1 MQLGHKVCTVCGS
14 EKPVE
19 AFPGRRGATCGVCHG
34 RLGRERHGR
43 SAEAWCTYLVTQARS
58 NAKKT
63 DREFNITPEQVY
75 GLWEKQG
82 GLCALT
88 GIPMQHHPAYS
99 DMNASMDRKE
109 GSIGYVIDNVQ
120 LVCWR
125 INEMKN
131 DQPEH
136 QLLWWARALVAN
148 DENHRR
154 SSAEA

>member
-1 MQLGHKVCTVCGS
+1 MSRKAPEGASRALCGDVVCLSSATG
-14 EKPVE
+14 EKQRQE
-19 AFPGRRGATCGVCHG
+19 DR
-34 RLGRERHGR
+34 
-43 SAEAWCTYLVTQARS
+43 
-58 NAKKT
+58 
-63 DREFNITPEQVY
+63 REFNITPEEVY

-88 GIPMQHHPAYS
+88 GLPMQHHPAYS

>member
-1 MQLGHKVCTVCGS
+1 MCIDGHTDAA
-14 EKPVE
+14 P
-19 AFPGRRGATCGVCHG
+19 PGLQRHE
-34 RLGRERHGR
+34 RL
-43 SAEAWCTYLVTQARS
+43 
-58 NAKKT
+58 
-63 DREFNITPEQVY
+63 
-75 GLWEKQG
+75 
-82 GLCALT
+82 
-88 GIPMQHHPAYS
+88 
-99 DMNASMDRKE
+99 MDRKE